1 MQPAV
6 SSVSICRRCGVVAP
20 AQGTTCEV
28 CRQPLASVRVQS
40 PPQPVDQVWVAVRC
54 GFTCNSCQF
63 LAPLDSLDT
72 DGAVECAHCGL
83 RQRFEVGNWRHALL
97 FAHSVGDLAGPNPEG
112 RNPHPTIWIGS
123 DNPYEKVG
131 SVLTFQHEQ
140 SNTLSID
147 ATPGHP
153 VCDKCAEP
161 LHVHLTG
168 PGACQTLCP
177 VCGDRGSY
185 QTTDAMRELYGG
197 ILAIV
202 AEDHR
207 SDRPKARSTATGAG
221 VVALSCPSCGA
232 PLQLEGKS
240 SIQTCSYCKT
250 SCIVPHRSLSRAL
263 QVAVEPSI
271 WWILMRGI
279 SPKRAE
285 LLRGDDEKIT
295 TGDAARD
302 KLLQQLKAK
311 AAKNKS
317 LGNDPGVYPAPEV
330 VGFNTP
336 QFLFTLALGL
346 IALFIAFVLTRF
358 IPISF

>member
-168 PGACQTLCP
+168 PGACQTLC
-177 VCGDRGSY
+177 GDRGSY
-185 QTTDAMRELYGG
+185 QTTDATRELYGG

>member
-6 SSVSICRRCGVVAP
+6 SSVSICRKCGVVAP
-20 AQGTTCEV
+20 AQGSTCEV
-28 CRQPLASVRVQS
+28 CRQALAAVRVQA
-40 PPQPVDQVWVAVRC
+40 PPQPLDQGWVAVRC
-54 GFTCNSCQF
+54 GFTCNSCKF

-83 RQRFEVGNWRHALL
+83 RQRFEVESWRDALEL
-97 FAHSVGDLAGPNPEG
+97 AHSVSDLAGPFPEG
-112 RNPHPTIWIGS
+112 KNPHPTIWIGS
-123 DNPYEKVG
+123 DNPYDKIG
-131 SVLTFQHEQ
+131 DVLTFQHDE
-140 SNTLSID
+140 SSKLSID
-147 ATPGHP
+147 ASPGHP
-153 VCDKCAEP
+153 VCERCAEP
-161 LHVHLTG
+161 LHVHMTG

-177 VCGDRGSY
+177 ACGDRGSY
-185 QTTDAMRELYGG
+185 ASTDATRQLYGG

-207 SDRPKARSTATGAG
+207 SDRPKARSTATAAG

-240 SIQTCSYCKT
+240 SIQTCAYCKT

-285 LLRGDDEKIT
+285 LLRGDDEKT
-295 TGDAARD
+295 STGNATRD
-302 KLLQQLKAK
+302 KLIAQLKAK
-311 AAKNKS
+311 ASKGQGLNNA
-317 LGNDPGVYPAPEV
+317 PGVYPAPEV
-330 VGFNTP
+330 VGFNAP

-346 IALFIAFVLTRF
+346 IALFIAFVITRF
-358 IPISF
+358 IPIHF